1 MIFFDWKKVLQIS
14 EGNIKD
20 IIRIMYANTYQ
31 ITAIKYTRNKM
42 KYKLLTH
49 DIKGDSYLL
58 NPKDIF
64 RNEKHATLKQMAEY
78 ISLASL
84 RNYLDYK
91 WYKHTTLPLNY
102 TDINRQ
108 TIENNPLLEI
118 DEYDNI
124 HFTLEEIR

>member
-1 MIFFDWKKVLQIS
+1 MIFFDWKKVLQLS

-31 ITAIKYTRNKM
+31 VTTIKHTRNKI
-42 KYKLLTH
+42 KFKLLTH

-64 RNEKHATLKQMAEY
+64 KNEKHATLKQMAEY

-91 WYKHTTLPLNY
+91 WYNHITLPLNY